1 MVTEK
6 FTACHGRN
14 FVDQKRTGAW
24 VFVTFMLS
32 TLLLAKQGWRLI
44 TEPDSL
50 ISRVLTAKYFP
61 NSSFMNIK
69 VNPHASASWKSL
81 CATRQIIDRDCI
93 VNKVA
98 DLLHSE
104 SPSWNVPILQTLFF
118 AEEVDLIRSLPFSLR
133 RPRDQLIWH
142 YDTKG
147 LFTVKSA
154 YCVAQTLMLYNETVT
169 APSSS
174 SNADSSMWPTLW
186 KSLIPWTATSPVV
199 PGSPLGIKRSLG
211 AFSSVRDLLYDYAH
225 NYAAFDFSSILMM
238 GWTIWE
244 ARNALLCNNKRS
256 DPALMWTKTKSRLN
270 EFIQHQMAK
279 GPRAMQRSINSKW
292 CEPKEGEWK
301 VNLDGSWDKD
311 SQVGGAE
318 RELLVLKMSSLH
330 YTVKPLRQ
338 EKALS
343 WRWKGVYIMFVL
355 RAIFSG
361 SSQHLGNSLYIGH
374 ILARLWRILRSSW
387 LRSLEKVLPTPFAKQ
402 MRLLTV
408 LLVLL
413 YTLVLPSHGLRNLQ
427 IFLWVFYLKIVTCSF
442 FRHVLSGWRGTLP
455 EVRLLLPFGVER
467 VRLTC

>member
-147 LFTVKSA
+147 LFTVKR
-154 YCVAQTLMLYNETVT
+154 
-169 APSSS
+169 
-174 SNADSSMWPTLW
+174 
-186 KSLIPWTATSPVV
+186 TATSPVV